1 MLVGINETFVTVLDD
16 NKKEILL
23 VQRIRDCTW
32 NRIDP

>member
-1 MLVGINETFVTVLDD
+1 MLVGINETFVSVLDD
-16 NKKEILL
+16 AKKEILL